1 MTDLIQWGIL
11 GAARI
16 NRSFVPSLLCSK
28 QAQLAAI
35 ASRSPERAREQ
46 AARWKIPRIY
56 ASYEELLADP
66 SIDAVYI
73 PLPNHLHK
81 EWAVRA
87 ALAGKHVL
95 VEKPLALSEQEVD
108 EIIIAA
114 AQANVFVTEGMM
126 HLHHRKT
133 AAVRQMLTQ
142 GVIGDPL
149 YFHGEFTFPL
159 TRPDDYRLEKHFGGG
174 SLWDVGCYL
183 VSYARILFGDLPQFV
198 QGFQVSAPAGVDRT
212 FSGILQF
219 EEGQIAH
226 IFTSFDLPRRRC
238 IEIRGTQGS
247 LLIPEPFRSEKP
259 TQVILKTEQGEKPF
273 HFPAQD
279 RYLGEIEDLQHAI
292 LTGEPPSAS
301 LEESRLNIR
310 TIDCLLQSVNVGT
323 VIKMYA

>member
-16 NRSFVPSLLCSK
+16 NHSLIPSLLRSR
-28 QAQLAAI
+28 QARLAAI
-35 ASRSPERAREQ
+35 ASRSIDRAREQ
-46 AARWKIPRIY
+46 AAQWKIPRVY
-56 ASYEELLADP
+56 PSYEELLADP
-66 SIDAVYI
+66 AIDAVYV

-95 VEKPLALSEQEVD
+95 VEKPLALSVQEVD
-108 EIIIAA
+108 EIKNAA
-114 AQANVFVTEGMM
+114 SQANVFVAEGMM

-133 AAVRQMLTQ
+133 AAVLQMLEQ
-142 GVIGDPL
+142 GAIGDPL
-149 YFHGEFTFPL
+149 YFDGEFTFPL
-159 TRPDDYRLEKHFGGG
+159 TRPDDYRWEKQFGGG

-198 QGFQVSAPAGVDRT
+198 QGYQIKAPTGVDRT
-212 FSGILQF
+212 FSGILHF
-219 EEGQIAH
+219 DTGQIAH

-247 LLIPEPFRSEKP
+247 LLITEPFRSENA

-292 LTGEPPSAS
+292 LTGEPPYAS
-301 LEESRLNIR
+301 LEESRRNIQ
-310 TIDCLLQSVNVGT
+310 TITRLLQSADEG
-323 VIKMYA
+323 IIQKMGA

>member
-16 NRSFVPSLLCSK
+16 NRSFVPSLLQSK
-28 QAQLAAI
+28 QARLVAI
-35 ASRSPERAREQ
+35 ASRSMDKAREQ
-46 AARWKIPRIY
+46 ASQWKIPQVY
-56 ASYEELLADP
+56 SSYEELLANP
-66 SIDAVYI
+66 VIDAVYI

-87 ALAGKHVL
+87 AQAGKHVL
-95 VEKPLALSEQEVD
+95 VEKPLALSVQEVD
-108 EIIIAA
+108 EIKHAA
-114 AQANVFVTEGMM
+114 EQANVFVAEGMM

-133 AAVRQMLTQ
+133 AAVRQMLEQ

-149 YFHGEFTFPL
+149 YFAGEFTFPL
-159 TRPDDYRLEKHFGGG
+159 THPDDYRLEKQFGGG

-183 VSYARILFGDLPQFV
+183 VSYARCLFGELPQSV
-198 QGFQVSAPAGVDRT
+198 QGFQVNAPSGVDRT

-219 EEGQIAH
+219 ESDKIAH

-238 IEIRGTQGS
+238 IEIRGTKGS
-247 LLIPEPFRSEKP
+247 LLISEPFRSENP

-292 LTGEPPSAS
+292 LTGEPPLAS
-301 LEESRLNIR
+301 LEESRRNIG
-310 TIDCLLQSVNVGT
+310 TITRLLQAASQGL
-323 VIKMYA
+323 ILKMQL

>member
-16 NRSFVPSLLCSK
+16 NRSFVPSLQRSK
-28 QAQLAAI
+28 QAKLAAI
-35 ASRSPERAREQ
+35 ASRSTDRAHEQ
-46 AARWKIPRIY
+46 ANFWKIPCVY

-66 SIDAVYI
+66 SIDAVYV

-108 EIIIAA
+108 EIKNAA
-114 AQANVFVTEGMM
+114 SQANVFVTEGMM

-142 GVIGDPL
+142 GVIGNPL
-149 YFHGEFTFPL
+149 YFHGEFTFAL
-159 TRPDDYRLEKHFGGG
+159 TRPDDYRLEKQFGGG

-183 VSYARILFGDLPQFV
+183 VSYARMLFGDLPQFV
-198 QGFQVSAPAGVDRT
+198 QGFQVRAPAGVERT

-219 EEGQIAH
+219 DEGKIAH

-247 LLIPEPFRSEKP
+247 LLIPEPFRSENP

-292 LTGEPPSAS
+292 LTGEHPSAS
-301 LEESRLNIR
+301 LEESRQNIR
-310 TIDCLLQSVNVGT
+310 TIACLLQSADEGT
-323 VIKMYA
+323 VIKMHA